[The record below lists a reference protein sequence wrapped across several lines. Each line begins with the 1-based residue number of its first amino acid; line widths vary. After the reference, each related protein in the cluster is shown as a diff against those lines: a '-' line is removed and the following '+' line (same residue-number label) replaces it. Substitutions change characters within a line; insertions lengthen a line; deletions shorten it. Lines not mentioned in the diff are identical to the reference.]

1 MSKEPVF
8 ETLALIGL
16 GLIGSSV
23 ARAARKHGLVR
34 TVVGH
39 ARTAE
44 TRETAMGL
52 GYLDRVEADP
62 AAAVAD
68 ADCVMVCTPLSA
80 YPSVAEAFAPAL
92 KPGAIV
98 TDAGSVK
105 GKVARDIGAHLP
117 DGVALVPLP
126 PPHRFDHHRRY
137 GGGAA
142 VPRPGGQQH
151 RDA

>member
-23 ARAARKHGLVR
+23 ARAAKAHGLVG

-44 TRETAMGL
+44 TRETAMRL

-62 AAAVAD
+62 AAAVD
-68 ADCVMVCTPLSA
+68 GADCVMVCTPLSA
-80 YPSVAEAFAPAL
+80 YPSVAKSFAPAL

-98 TDAGSVK
+98 TDVGSVK
-105 GKVARDIGAHLP
+105 GKVPRDIGARLRICP
-117 DGVALVPLP
+117 E
-126 PPHRFDHHRRY
+126 
-137 GGGAA
+137 
-142 VPRPGGQQH
+142 
-151 RDA
+151 